1 MKRLS
6 LVAAGLAIALSVGAQ
21 TIQTTPEEKQEPV
34 QQEGKAKVE
43 ENTKLDQGRAVNQG
57 VQPTER
63 ESARVND
70 QAKVHPNERR
80 GARGPE
86 QSAKVLH
93 STTVFRYPY
102 YDTHK
107 PVPPW
112 SEPTPP

>member
-21 TIQTTPEEKQEPV
+21 TIQTTPEEEQEPV
-34 QQEGKAKVE
+34 QQEKAKVE

-86 QSAKVLH
+86 QSAKVLD

-102 YDTHK
+102 YDRHK

>member
-21 TIQTTPEEKQEPV
+21 TTQATPEEEPV

-63 ESARVND
+63 ESARVNG

-86 QSAKVLH
+86 LSAKVLH

>member
-43 ENTKLDQGRAVNQG
+43 ENTDQGRAVNQG
-57 VQPTER
+57 VEPTER

-93 STTVFRYPY
+93 STTVFRYP
-102 YDTHK
+102 
-107 PVPPW
+107 
-112 SEPTPP
+112 S

>member
-6 LVAAGLAIALSVGAQ
+6 LVATGLAIALSVGAQ
-21 TIQTTPEEKQEPV
+21 TTQTTPEEKQEPV

-43 ENTKLDQGRAVNQG
+43 ENTDQGRAVNQG

-80 GARGPE
+80 GARGLE